1 MTPGRKP
8 STITSADVASRR
20 KISCPSG
27 AFMLSAIER
36 LLRLTNAWMVR
47 RTHCASWAWLGSGV
61 SIFSTSAPM
70 SASIMPG
77 ISAGGTRASSRILIP
92 SRTPTTLLLR
102 PGQPRGQG
110 ADVRNVLQAGELRG
124 DVPRLVGAE
133 HRSRAAQELRAQLL
147 VAERLVGVTGGAAR
161 GRLER
166 APVAQP
172 HRHAAPGVLLEAVGE
187 PRIDHHPHAPHQVAR
202 AGVDRSVLERGDLDA
217 AGGQRRR
224 RAELH
229 RE

>member
-8 STITSADVASRR
+8 STITSADFASRR

-36 LLRLTNAWMVR
+36 LLRLTKAWMVR

-92 SRTPTTLLLR
+92 SSTPMTLLLR
-102 PGQPRGQG
+102 PGQSRGQR
-110 ADVRNVLQAGELRG
+110 ADVRNVLQVRELPG
-124 DVPRLVGAE
+124 DIRRLVGAQ
-133 HRSRAAQELRAQLL
+133 HRGRAAQELRPQLL
-147 VAERLVGVTGGAAR
+147 VAERLVGVAGGAAR
-161 GRLER
+161 R
-166 APVAQP
+166 
-172 HRHAAPGVLLEAVGE
+172 
-187 PRIDHHPHAPHQVAR
+187 
-202 AGVDRSVLERGDLDA
+202 
-217 AGGQRRR
+217 
-224 RAELH
+224 
-229 RE
+229 